1 LEDTKKGKGRPV
13 KEFFKEFEAAH
24 GISR

>member
-13 KEFFKEFEAAH
+13 KQFFKEFEAAH